1 MKKINILKNNRDF
14 NRIIDTYKANKYKD
28 FVIYV
33 ERTNNELYHF
43 GISVGKKIG
52 NAVTRNKY
60 KRRIRSIIDK
70 KNYQKG
76 VNCII
81 ILRKSI
87 LDRDYIE
94 IENALLKAFKDL
106 KITKE

>member
-28 FVIYV
+28 FVIYI
-33 ERTNNELYHF
+33 ERTNDELYHF

-60 KRRIRSIIDK
+60 KRRIRAIIDK

-76 VNCII
+76 INCII

-94 IENALLKAFKDL
+94 IENSLLKAFKDL